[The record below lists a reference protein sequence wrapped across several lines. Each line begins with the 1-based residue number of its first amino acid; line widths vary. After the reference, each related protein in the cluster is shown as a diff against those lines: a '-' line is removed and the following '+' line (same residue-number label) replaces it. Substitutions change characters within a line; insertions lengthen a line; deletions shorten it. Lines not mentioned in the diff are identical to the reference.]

1 MSQASKFRTSNLIL
15 SAVLLLVGSG
25 QAMAQQPGADDK
37 PQMAFAPAQPAAEAA
52 VAPEAPKAAAP
63 KRKVVAPK
71 AQRKVVADK
80 EEAAAKPAKPA
91 EELKFA
97 APLPGEVTVS
107 DRDLNRFVF
116 GTPITNLVFPPNA
129 PVVGKPTYLANNT
142 QVLVQLRRGEDKPV
156 QMLVELDNERVV
168 TLYLKPRPGNGVV
181 YRHEGARD
189 TGTAGAASRA
199 AAGGDPAPR
208 GEDIELLKR
217 VVGGDVPGEFEPI
230 ALPRPTRFD
239 KFTVVPLAGWSD
251 GNRRVLSS
259 SLVAVPGKTAVVASP
274 QFYRQGITAVML
286 TGDHV
291 DESTNPQLYVVE
303 EVTRDE

>member
-1 MSQASKFRTSNLIL
+1 MSQASKFCRNKLIL
-15 SAVLLLVGSG
+15 SAVLLLTGAG
-25 QAMAQQPGADDK
+25 QALAQQPGADDK
-37 PQMAFAPAQPAAEAA
+37 PQMAFAPAQSASADVPA
-52 VAPEAPKAAAP
+52 APKAAPA
-63 KRKVVAPK
+63 KRKAVAPK
-71 AQRKVVADK
+71 AQRKVVAEK
-80 EEAAAKPAKPA
+80 EEAAKPAKPA

-116 GTPITNLVFPPNA
+116 GTAITNLVFPPNA

-142 QVLVQLRRGEDKPV
+142 QVLVQLRRGDDKPV

-189 TGTAGAASRA
+189 SGTAAASRS
-199 AAGGDPAPR
+199 AGGDAAPR

-217 VVGGDVPGEFEPI
+217 MVAGDVPGEFEPI

-251 GNRRVLSS
+251 GNRRVLSF

>member
-1 MSQASKFRTSNLIL
+1 MLPASKFRTSNLLL

-25 QAMAQQPGADDK
+25 QAIAQQPGADDK
-37 PQMAFAPAQPAAEAA
+37 PQMAFAPAQPAAEAPA
-52 VAPEAPKAAAP
+52 AKPAAA
-63 KRKVVAPK
+63 KHKAVAPK
-71 AQRKVVADK
+71 AQRKVVVADK
-80 EEAAAKPAKPA
+80 AETPAKPA
-91 EELKFA
+91 EEQLKFV

-116 GTPITNLVFPPNA
+116 GAPITQLIFPPNA
-129 PVVGKPTYLANNT
+129 PVEGKPTYMANNT
-142 QVLVQLRRGEDKPV
+142 QVLVKLRRGEDKPV

-168 TLYLKPRPGNGVV
+168 TLYLKARPINGVT
-181 YRHEGARD
+181 YRHDGARD
-189 TGTAGAASRA
+189 TGTAAAASRQA
-199 AAGGDPAPR
+199 SSGEAAPR

-217 VVGGDVPGEFEPI
+217 MVAGDVPGEFEPI

-251 GNRRVLSS
+251 GNRRVLSF

-303 EVTRDE
+303 EVSRDE